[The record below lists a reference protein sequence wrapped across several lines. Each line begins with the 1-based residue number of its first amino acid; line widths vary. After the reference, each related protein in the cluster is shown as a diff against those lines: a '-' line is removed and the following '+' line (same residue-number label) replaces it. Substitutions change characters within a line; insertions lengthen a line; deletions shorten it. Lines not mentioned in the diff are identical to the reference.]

1 MDEITSDADRLPP
14 AGEGTGR
21 WRSYIH
27 VQFACCNVYQRI
39 YLNRKGTAYVGWC
52 PRCAGRVQ
60 VRVGPG
66 GTDDR
71 FFVVS

>member
-1 MDEITSDADRLPP
+1 MDEIIRDADRSPP
-14 AGEGTGR
+14 ARGR
-21 WRSYIH
+21 ASNKRRYVH

-39 YLNRKGTAYVGWC
+39 YLNRNGTAYVGWC